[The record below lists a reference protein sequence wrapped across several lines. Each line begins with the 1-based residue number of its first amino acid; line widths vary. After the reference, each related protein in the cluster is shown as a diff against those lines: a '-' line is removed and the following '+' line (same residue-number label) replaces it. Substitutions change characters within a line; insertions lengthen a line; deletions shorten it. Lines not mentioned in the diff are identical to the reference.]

1 MALTSISR
9 STGYQSNYVEATI
22 EISGASGSG
31 TFNIREG
38 SLVFIGDTSERD
50 QHARFS
56 PMRVEFIAEIED
68 GNDTA
73 MSVFIA
79 ELTSSSEEK
88 YICKVSIDGALKF
101 IGFVNTEGSEWEDL
115 KNPRDFRI
123 QAYDGL
129 GRLEGQVFGSGT
141 YETLGGED
149 TIETAI
155 KYCMQKMGI
164 GSYHSG
170 TYYAILHS
178 KIADGQTV
186 SGNPMSNQ
194 RVDYGVW
201 SKKGD
206 NNIPAL
212 STCKQ
217 VLEDIMIAYGLCLKY
232 IGPHFLFYEPKMLAS
247 GGSAYAYSGGGSYT
261 GTISVGGAVAIANNK
276 TLATGD
282 RKGISGYSAL
292 PPYFKAHIKY
302 DHGDQNVNMLDG
314 FVYEGYNHYQ
324 IPGPNGDLVS
334 VGTVTVESGEIIVLR
349 FSGKLRTNSKLY
361 GGSLPPRWKNHRYHF
376 RLRLKTTAGAVN
388 TYWRRD
394 YQGFDFYS
402 TAFGN
407 FENPYW
413 DATGNEYYDFV
424 TDIIDER
431 NGDINIFTHVGFD
444 TILLAQNAV
453 HEVFFG
459 FEVVRVFDENENLI
473 DLGDNPDRCDWEF
486 SDLSLVAVQ
495 DGNIVKRPTYTDYN
509 AYGEDNNRDFYS
521 ATTHIGDG
529 PEKTSK
535 GRLKALMSG
544 EWKDT
549 KLWGGVPLLSKVTKE
564 ILGNRD
570 TSVAVLTGGVYSMGY
585 WFDKAFTYGGKTY
598 LPMSVTYNFGR
609 DEWTGEWVEFKV
621 GSGGGTTKI
630 SVVKKDE
637 QVELPKNPNRL
648 PDDERLQ
655 DRIREIITGADGYKK
670 GTSGIT
676 ELELREAATYDYW
689 KKYDKIDIIDPV
701 IGYVDT
707 LTLTQD
713 VDEGDTSIFVEPW
726 TPSEDF
732 PPGSYLELNKKY
744 SNKRK
749 RYYQRNTDFTG
760 TNWTITVVD
769 LPDPANYTDDE
780 MAAMLLVF
788 RNGVKL
794 MYDLNIDNDE
804 RYHKGFTVDVSGVNN
819 RIVFLE
825 ALNRD
830 VIEIF
835 IDY

>member
-164 GSYHSG
+164 GAYHSG

-217 VLEDIMIAYGLCLKY
+217 VLEDIMVAYGLCLKY

-261 GTISVGGAVAIANNK
+261 GTISVGGSVAIANNK

-282 RKGISGYSAL
+282 RKGISGYSSL

-314 FVYEGYNHYQ
+314 LRYEGTNDTQHPSSAL
-324 IPGPNGDLVS
+324 IP
-334 VGTVTVESGEIIVLR
+334 VGSVTVESGEIIHLR
-349 FSGKLRTNSKLY
+349 FSGKLKTNSKT
-361 GGSLPPRWKNHRYHF
+361 GTTTRWKNHRYHF
-376 RLRLKTTAGAVN
+376 RLYLRAQN
-388 TYWRRD
+388 STYDLYWHRH
-394 YQGFDFYS
+394 YEPFDFYS
-402 TAFGN
+402 DIFSWSD
-407 FENPYW
+407 NPIW
-413 DATGNEYYDFV
+413 RRNGGSDYYDFV
-424 TDIIDER
+424 TPIIDEK
-431 NGDINIFTHVGFD
+431 NADINLFHEVGFD
-444 TILLAQNAV
+444 TFRLDDGYTSEIS
-453 HEVFFG
+453 FG
-459 FEVVRVFDENENLI
+459 WEIVRIYDENENTVNE
-473 DLGDNPDRCDWEF
+473 GDNPDICDWVFE
-486 SDLSLVAVQ
+486 DLNLVAVQ

-529 PEKTSK
+529 PGKTSI

-549 KLWGGVPLLSKVTKE
+549 DLWGGVPLLSKVTKE